1 MSHAC
6 FNQDNDSEQEQQQT
20 EQKTQLMLC
29 LQKTFDWFSEEKIDR
44 LCSEATHYFLRWKNS
59 CTSLVILIL

>member
-20 EQKTQLMLC
+20 EQKAQLTSC
-29 LQKTFDWFSEEKIDR
+29 LQKTFDWFSEEKMDK
-44 LCSEATHYFLRWKNS
+44 CYEDQNYF
-59 CTSLVILIL
+59 

>member
-6 FNQDNDSEQEQQQT
+6 FNQDNDSEQEQEQT

-29 LQKTFDWFSEEKIDR
+29 IQKTFDWFSEEK
-44 LCSEATHYFLRWKNS
+44 
-59 CTSLVILIL
+59 